1 MKDYF
6 ITMASVEDEKDI
18 MEFIDQQWSR
28 NHILAVNK
36 ELFEWQYRRGNQIQF
51 VLAKSQNDKKIIAI
65 LGFIMYGDSLK
76 EDIMLALWK
85 AVKGKNPFLGVELL
99 EYLIQRTEGKVSCN
113 GINLKTTKDIYEF
126 MGFQINC
133 MKHYYRLADK
143 QEYKIAKIHNKKI
156 SILEYHYNSKL
167 IEIKTKEELEENF
180 NWDYYNNIKYF
191 PHKSKEFIIH
201 RYLNHPIYDYKI
213 MAIIEGTKT
222 KSTSF
227 FVMREIKIEG
237 IHILRIVDWIGE
249 FENILYL
256 AEHVDKILKEYD
268 AEYIDFL
275 EGGIEDEI
283 MKKAG
288 FIENK
293 KEDENILPNYFEP
306 YECSNVP
313 IWYATKYKS
322 KFAIFKADGDQDR
335 PNLYKE

>member
-18 MEFIDQQWSR
+18 MEFIDQEWSK

-51 VLAKSQNDKKIIAI
+51 VLAKTQSDKKIIAI

-85 AVKGKNPFLGVELL
+85 AVKGKSPFLGGELL
-99 EYLIQRTEGKVSCN
+99 EYLIQKTEGKVSCN
-113 GINLKTTKDIYEF
+113 GINLKTAKPVYEF
-126 MGFQINC
+126 MGFQVDC

-156 SILEYHYNSKL
+156 PILRYHYNSKL
-167 IEIKTKEELEENF
+167 IQIKTKEELEENF
-180 NWDYYNNIKYF
+180 NWDYYNNIEYF

-222 KSTSF
+222 ESTSF
-227 FVMREIKIEG
+227 FVMREVKIEG
-237 IHILRIVDWIGE
+237 ISILRIVDWIGE
-249 FENILYL
+249 LEKILYL
-256 AEHVDKILKEYD
+256 AEHVDKLLEEYD

-275 EGGIEDEI
+275 EGGVEDEI

-293 KEDENILPNYFEP
+293 KEDGNILPNYFEP
-306 YECSNVP
+306 FERSNVQ
-313 IWYATKYKS
+313 IWYCTKHKS
-322 KFAIFKADGDQDR
+322 KFVIFKADGDQDR
-335 PNLYKE
+335 PNLYKG

>member
-18 MEFIDQQWSR
+18 MEFIDQEWSK

-51 VLAKSQNDKKIIAI
+51 VLAKSQSDKKIIAI

-85 AVKGKNPFLGVELL
+85 ALKGKSPFLGVELL
-99 EYLIQRTEGKVSCN
+99 EYLIQKTEGRVSCN
-113 GINLKTTKDIYEF
+113 GINLKTTKVIYEF
-126 MGFQINC
+126 MGFQVDC

-156 SILEYHYNSKL
+156 PILRYHYNSKL
-167 IEIKTKEELEENF
+167 IQIKTKEELEENF
-180 NWDYYNNIKYF
+180 NWDYYNNIEYF

-201 RYLNHPIYDYKI
+201 RYLHHPIYDYKI

-237 IHILRIVDWIGE
+237 ISILRIVDWIGE
-249 FENILYL
+249 IEKILYL
-256 AEHVDKILKEYD
+256 AEHVDKLLEEYD

-293 KEDENILPNYFEP
+293 KEDGNILPNYFEP
-306 YECSNVP
+306 FECSNVQ
-313 IWYATKYKS
+313 IWYSTKYKS

-335 PNLYKE
+335 PNLYKG